1 MRLMRREVS
10 TDLRQRP
17 HANCYIGLGLA
28 GSLGAAL
35 LGAIYDQ
42 QAVWVAGLTVFMLFC
57 AQAAV
62 GYWFSRERV
71 VMQVQVEVPKTS
83 RALTSTML

>member
-17 HANCYIGLGLA
+17 NANCYVGLGMA

-35 LGAIYDQ
+35 LGAIYEE
-42 QAVWVAGLTVFMLFC
+42 QAVWVAGLVVFMLFC

-62 GYWFSRERV
+62 GYYFSRERV
-71 VMQVQVEVPKTS
+71 VVQVQVEVPKTS

>member
-17 HANCYIGLGLA
+17 NAKCYIGLGLS

-35 LGAIYDQ
+35 LGAIYEQ
-42 QAVWVAGLTVFMLFC
+42 QAVWIAGLAVFSLFC

-71 VMQVQVEVPKTS
+71 VVQVQVEVPKTS

>member
-1 MRLMRREVS
+1 VWAE
-10 TDLRQRP
+10 
-17 HANCYIGLGLA
+17 GLA
-28 GSLGAAL
+28 
-35 LGAIYDQ
+35 
-42 QAVWVAGLTVFMLFC
+42 VFSLFC

-71 VMQVQVEVPKTS
+71 VVQVQVEVPKTS